1 MQQIVNS
8 QRILVLFAKGWGL
21 ILFAP
26 IFSFEG
32 VQGGSVLSLIDHEK
46 LTKTLTKSALRSI
59 NL

>member
-8 QRILVLFAKGWGL
+8 LRILVLFAKGWGF

-32 VQGGSVLSLIDHEK
+32 VQGESILSLIAHENPNQ
-46 LTKTLTKSALRSI
+46 ACAQI
-59 NL
+59 Y